1 MQLNLK
7 KKFGGLVAQI
17 VECIEYITIYRQIE
31 LESTKIE
38 PALELKSS
46 LVDDYVESSVFVP
59 RSEVDINIM

>member
-31 LESTKIE
+31 LESTKSE
-38 PALELKSS
+38 PALELKPSI
-46 LVDDYVESSVFVP
+46 VDDYIESSAFVP
-59 RSEVDINIM
+59 RSEVDINIV